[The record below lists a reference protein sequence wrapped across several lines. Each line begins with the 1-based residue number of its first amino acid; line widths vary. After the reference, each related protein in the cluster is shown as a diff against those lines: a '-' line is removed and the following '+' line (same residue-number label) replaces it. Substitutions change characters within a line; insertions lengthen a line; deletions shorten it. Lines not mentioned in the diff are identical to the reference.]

1 MRLPLVP
8 CSIILARH
16 LNDRD
21 NAAHNN
27 MPNRMNRHLQ
37 ILTSIRIKKLL
48 LTGLATISIT
58 VVANTPS
65 DNRLSAIHS
74 RSAAFPEI
82 NRDADNTVQGD
93 GYGFV
98 NDNDSLLDD
107 LRKINDEGAALE
119 SRSRG
124 VLIIP
129 GDESAL
135 VNELENAANSK
146 TSFAAGGH
154 FALLSKKKSWI
165 VVGGSEFK
173 VSGLFSYDEDDA
185 TRLRFATALGL
196 FNFGKLQSSIDVY
209 ALWTNYLGLN
219 YRYTIDSMPD
229 TRIGVTAKIQ
239 NISVIERRI
248 SIADYDEDKL
258 FDRTRDVE
266 NYIQLNADI
275 GIEHQIKQWAVGMEL
290 RDIYQQ
296 EMIGPKGTRYQQ
308 RSHISTN
315 INYTANWGSLRLDG
329 DITPEKGFGE
339 LTSRKTYE
347 LSTLLSLSA
356 KMDLLLSY
364 QWLDSDT
371 DSDLPTAGLRYRLG
385 ERLRIEAQFSY
396 AGTREFG
403 GGASLQLPL

>member
-1 MRLPLVP
+1 MPPLPP
-8 CSIILARH
+8 SIILAKH

-21 NAAHNN
+21 NAADNKISN
-27 MPNRMNRHLQ
+27 KVNRHLQ
-37 ILTSIRIKKLL
+37 ILISLRVKQLL
-48 LTGLATISIT
+48 LTSLATISIT
-58 VVANTPS
+58 VVADTPS

-74 RSAAFPEI
+74 RSAAFPAI
-82 NRDADNTVQGD
+82 NRDADTALQGD

-98 NDNDSLLDD
+98 NDNDSLLDN
-107 LRKINDEGAALE
+107 LRKISEEGTALE
-119 SRSRG
+119 GRSRG
-124 VLIIP
+124 ILVLP
-129 GDESAL
+129 GDESTL
-135 VNELENAANSK
+135 VSELENAANGK

-154 FALLSKKKSWI
+154 FALLSKNKNWI
-165 VVGGSEFK
+165 VVGGAEFNG
-173 VSGLFSYDEDDA
+173 SGRFFYDEDDA
-185 TRLRFATALGL
+185 TRLRFATVLGL
-196 FNFGKLQSSIDVY
+196 FSFGELQSSINVN

-219 YRYTIDSMPD
+219 YRYTNGSMPD
-229 TRIGVTAKIQ
+229 TRIGMTAKIQ

-266 NYIQLNADI
+266 NYLQLNADI
-275 GIEHQIKQWAVGMEL
+275 GLEHQINQWIVGIDL

-296 EMIGPKGTRYQQ
+296 EMIGPEGTRYQQ

-315 INYTANWGSLRLDG
+315 INYTADWGSLRLDV

-347 LSTLLSLSA
+347 LSTLLPLNA
-356 KMDLLLSY
+356 KMDLLLGY

-385 ERLRIEAQFSY
+385 EQLRIEVQFSY

>member
-1 MRLPLVP
+1 M
-8 CSIILARH
+8 IATI
-16 LNDRD
+16 
-21 NAAHNN
+21 AHNISD
-27 MPNRMNRHLQ
+27 RMNRHLQ
-37 ILTSIRIKKLL
+37 L
-48 LTGLATISIT
+48 LTYLRVKQLLFTGLLTISVT
-58 VVANTPS
+58 AVADTPS

-74 RSAAFPEI
+74 RSAAFPAI
-82 NRDADNTVQGD
+82 NLEADTTVQGD

-98 NDNDSLLDD
+98 NDNDNLLDN
-107 LRKINDEGAALE
+107 LKKINKEGTALE
-119 SRSRG
+119 GRSRG
-124 VLIIP
+124 ILLIP
-129 GDESAL
+129 GDENAL
-135 VNELENAANSK
+135 VNELENAADDK
-146 TSFAAGGH
+146 ISFAAGGH
-154 FALLSKKKSWI
+154 FALLSKNKNWI
-165 VVGGSEFK
+165 VVGGAEFNG
-173 VSGLFSYDEDDA
+173 SGRFFYDEDDA
-185 TRLRFATALGL
+185 TRLRFAAALGL
-196 FNFGKLQSSIDVY
+196 VSVGELQSSIDVY

-219 YRYTIDSMPD
+219 YRYTNVSMPN

-248 SIADYDEDKL
+248 SIADYDEEKL

-275 GIEHQIKQWAVGMEL
+275 GIEHQIKQWGVGLEL

-296 EMIGPKGTRYQQ
+296 EMIGPGGTRYQQ
-308 RSHISTN
+308 RSYISTN
-315 INYTANWGSLRLDG
+315 VNYTAHWGSLRLDV

-339 LTSRKTYE
+339 LSSRKTYE
-347 LSTLLSLSA
+347 LSTLLPLSA
-356 KMDLLLSY
+356 KIDLLLGY

>member
-1 MRLPLVP
+1 M
-8 CSIILARH
+8 IATI
-16 LNDRD
+16 
-21 NAAHNN
+21 AHNISD
-27 MPNRMNRHLQ
+27 RMNRHLQ
-37 ILTSIRIKKLL
+37 L
-48 LTGLATISIT
+48 LTYLRVKQLLFTALLTISVTAI
-58 VVANTPS
+58 ADTPS
-65 DNRLSAIHS
+65 DNRLSAIHG

-82 NRDADNTVQGD
+82 NRGADNVVQGD

-98 NDNDSLLDD
+98 NDNDNLLDN
-107 LRKINDEGAALE
+107 LRKINEEGTALE
-119 SRSRG
+119 GRSRG
-124 VLIIP
+124 ILVIP

-135 VNELENAANSK
+135 VTELENAANDK
-146 TSFAAGGH
+146 TSFAADGH
-154 FALLSKKKSWI
+154 FALLSKNKNWI
-165 VVGGSEFK
+165 VVGGAEFK
-173 VSGLFSYDEDDA
+173 VSGRFNYDEDDA
-185 TRLRFATALGL
+185 TRLRFATVAGQ
-196 FNFGKLQSSIDVY
+196 FSFGKLQSSIDVF

-219 YRYTIDSMPD
+219 YRYTADSMPN
-229 TRIGVTAKIQ
+229 TQIGVTAKIQ
-239 NISVIERRI
+239 SISVIERRI

-275 GIEHQIKQWAVGMEL
+275 GIEHQIKQWAVGLEL

-296 EMIGPKGTRYQQ
+296 EMLGPGGTRYQQ

-315 INYTANWGSLRLDG
+315 VNYTAHWGSLRLDV

-339 LTSRKTYE
+339 LSSRKTYE
-347 LSTLLSLSA
+347 LSTLLPLSA
-356 KMDLLLSY
+356 KIDLLLGY

-371 DSDLPTAGLRYRLG
+371 DSDLSTAGLRYRLG